1 MLRSMQSKRFL
12 IVAGW
17 LVACAPASFLA
28 QTYPQADV
36 QYGARLYG
44 QQCTVCHGASGDVV
58 AGVDLRANRFKRSS
72 TDNDLRTVISNG
84 VAGTAMPPF
93 KFDPP
98 ELTAVFAYLRN
109 MRDFDSRDSRDS
121 RTTLI

>member
-28 QTYPQADV
+28 QTYGQADV

-44 QQCTVCHGASGDVV
+44 QQCTVCHGGTGDGVS
-58 AGVDLRANRFKRSS
+58 GVDLRANRFKRSS

-84 VAGTAMPPF
+84 VEGTSMPSF
-93 KFDPP
+93 KFQPP
-98 ELTAVFAYLRN
+98 EPPAVSPPHRPN
-109 MRDFDSRDSRDS
+109 RR
-121 RTTLI
+121 